1 MADLTITINS
11 TPYIVACDDGQE
23 EQLRDLAAYI
33 SQKVDMVR
41 KSVGNV
47 GETRLL
53 VLASLMVA
61 DELSDAYQHIDKL
74 ELARQKSLPRDD
86 VDLFINR
93 IEGLAASIE
102 SIAAAA

>member
-1 MADLTITINS
+1 MADLTITINN

-74 ELARQKSLPRDD
+74 ELDRQKSLPQDD
-86 VDLFINR
+86 VDLFIHQ
-93 IEGLAASIE
+93 
-102 SIAAAA
+102 

>member
-1 MADLTITINS
+1 MADLTITINN

-23 EQLRDLAAYI
+23 EQLRDLAGYL

-47 GETRLL
+47 GEARLL

-61 DELSDAYQHIDKL
+61 DELSDAYDHIDRL
-74 ELARQKSLPRDD
+74 ELERQQTLNTENI
-86 VDLFINR
+86 DLFIDR
-93 IEGLAASIE
+93 IESLANNID